1 MTQTVPAALVAPTKP
16 GLTVGYLIR
25 ALNGTIATAFT
36 TTNVA
41 EQGAATG
48 YYRVTDGVAAPDAG
62 GTLEWY
68 VNSSGSAGAF
78 LSAAAIE
85 AMPDNFT
92 AMAITAGGAVTAG
105 TVSDKTGYS
114 LSNSQTFN
122 LTGNVTGNL
131 SGSVGSVTGAV
142 GSVTGNVG
150 GSVGSVTGA
159 VGSVTSA
166 VTVGTN
172 NDKTGYSLTQAFPDN
187 FSTLAIT
194 ASTGQVT
201 VGSIANNAITAAAIA
216 TDAIGSD
223 ELAASAVSEIQS
235 GLFLAASY
243 TEPPTAAQNASQVR
257 TELTT
262 ELGRIDATV
271 SSRST
276 LTAAQIRTELTTELA
291 RIDVA
296 TSTRLAAASYTAPP
310 TAAQNASQVRTE
322 LTTELGRIDTTVS
335 SRSTLTAAQIR
346 TELTTELARLD
357 VAVSTRLATAN
368 YTSPDNAGIAAIKV
382 KTDNLPS
389 DPADQSLVEAAIAA
403 LPSAATIADAVWDET
418 LSQHLAAGS
427 TGAKLNLA
435 STLTVGDIPAGLSA
449 QQVWEYATRTLSVAS
464 GLTNTQETK
473 LNELYRKAGLDPAAP
488 VTRTLDV
495 ATGSVAET
503 FTGATINHVESQN
516 ATVVTSTREQ
526 P

>member
-1 MTQTVPAALVAPTKP
+1 MPQTVPAALVAPTKP

-41 EQGAATG
+41 EQGTATG

-62 GTLEWY
+62 GILEWY
-68 VNSSGSAGAF
+68 VNNAGNAGAF

-85 AMPDNFT
+85 AMPTNFT

-114 LSNSQTFN
+114 LSGTQSFN

-131 SGSVGSVTGAV
+131 SGSVGSVTG
-142 GSVTGNVG
+142 NVD

-159 VGSVTSA
+159 VGSVTAA

-187 FSTLAIT
+187 FSNLAIT
-194 ASTGQVT
+194 STTGQVT

-243 TEPPTAAQNASQVR
+243 TAPPTAAQNASQVR

-495 ATGSVAET
+495 ATGSVAEA

-516 ATVVTSTREQ
+516 ATVVTSTRQ
-526 P
+526 